1 MDPALVE
8 LTRRLA
14 AGDPTAR
21 AELAQHP
28 GEMAR
33 ALDEMVTVMERTT
46 ALLAESEQYVHAIA
60 QQSLVGIYVA
70 ARDRLLYA
78 NEAMAAMLGYGVDEI
93 VGRGNLLDVAHPE
106 DRPTV
111 TRNFERRFR
120 GETFRGSFRMMRKDG
135 SAVLVETDG
144 RRVVLRGEPVVIGSV
159 VAVGTHR
166 RGLTQA
172 RRQRQALF
180 RSEKMA
186 TLGEL
191 LGGLVG
197 EMDNPLTVAMGQ
209 AHLIEQMAGAG
220 PVAER
225 AHKIAEEAERAGHI
239 VRRFMA
245 FVHDYPLERGLVSL
259 NGVVRDVVDLFDHSL
274 RRGRID
280 VALALS
286 ESLPA
291 VWGDAHRLH
300 ELVAHLITNASQAMR
315 GGPPPRRLTIATMVI
330 PETTHVALEVSDTGP
345 GVSVEAR
352 ARLFEPFFTTKPAGV
367 GTGLGLFVCLEIAK
381 EHRGTISLLDSSGQ
395 GRPSTW
401 TCPSEHP
408 TSADRRLGV
417 ASWPER
423 PGRRV
428 A

>member
-1 MDPALVE
+1 MDPSLVE

-21 AELAQHP
+21 AELARHP

-46 ALLAESEQYVHAIA
+46 ALLAESEQYFHAIA

-78 NEAMAAMLGYGVDEI
+78 NEAIAAMLGYRVDEI
-93 VGRGNLLDVAHPE
+93 VGRSNLLDVAHPE

-144 RRVVLRGEPVVIGSV
+144 RRVLRRGEPVVIGSV

-166 RGLTQA
+166 RA
-172 RRQRQALF
+172 WVSPRRQRQALF

-197 EMDNPLTVAMGQ
+197 ELDNPLTVAMGQ
-209 AHLIEQMAGAG
+209 AHLIEQMAGSG

-245 FVHDYPLERGLVSL
+245 FVHDYPLERGLVAL
-259 NGVVRDVVDLFDHSL
+259 NGVVQDVVDLFDHSL

-280 VALALS
+280 VALELA

-291 VWGDAHRLH
+291 IWGDAHRLH
-300 ELVAHLITNASQAMR
+300 ELVG
-315 GGPPPRRLTIATMVI
+315 GGPAPRRLTIRTMGI
-330 PETTHVALEVSDTGP
+330 PETSHVALEVSDTGP
-345 GVSVEAR
+345 GVSAEAR

-367 GTGLGLFVCLEIAK
+367 GTGLGLFICLEIAR
-381 EHRGTISLLDSSGQ
+381 EHHGTISLLDSSGAGATFHVDLPQ
-395 GRPSTW
+395 RAPDIG
-401 TCPSEHP
+401 
-408 TSADRRLGV
+408 
-417 ASWPER
+417 
-423 PGRRV
+423 
-428 A
+428 

>member
-1 MDPALVE
+1 MDPSLVE

-21 AELAQHP
+21 AELARHP

-46 ALLAESEQYVHAIA
+46 ALLAESEQYFHAIA

-78 NEAMAAMLGYGVDEI
+78 NEAIAAMLGYRVDEI
-93 VGRGNLLDVAHPE
+93 VGRSNLLDVAHPE

-144 RRVVLRGEPVVIGSV
+144 RRVLRRGEPVVIGSV

-197 EMDNPLTVAMGQ
+197 ELDNPLTVAMGQ
-209 AHLIEQMAGAG
+209 AHLIEQMAGSG

-245 FVHDYPLERGLVSL
+245 FVHDYPLERGLVAL
-259 NGVVRDVVDLFDHSL
+259 NGVVQDVVDLFDHSL

-280 VALALS
+280 VALELA

-291 VWGDAHRLH
+291 IWGDAHRLH
-300 ELVAHLITNASQAMR
+300 ELVG
-315 GGPPPRRLTIATMVI
+315 GGPAPRRLTIRTMGI
-330 PETTHVALEVSDTGP
+330 PETSHVALEVSDTGP
-345 GVSVEAR
+345 GVSAEAR

-367 GTGLGLFVCLEIAK
+367 GTGLGLFICLEIAR
-381 EHRGTISLLDSSGQ
+381 EHHGTISLLDSSGAGATFHVDLPQ
-395 GRPSTW
+395 RAPDIG
-401 TCPSEHP
+401 
-408 TSADRRLGV
+408 
-417 ASWPER
+417 
-423 PGRRV
+423 
-428 A
+428 